1 MVNDGMDEV
10 RRAEALSGIVR
21 SQRQVAAALSALDS
35 SDEKDRRA
43 AMTALEHAHA
53 GLDDALAEFYGVARM
68 AGVDPYAPS
77 DTGRALK
84 PKNMPPA
91 SSHPGGASSIRLGS
105 VEDRL
110 GAIEQRLRLIENH
123 LTNDGG

>member
-1 MVNDGMDEV
+1 MDEA

-68 AGVDPYAPS
+68 AGVDPLESPAK
-77 DTGRALK
+77 DRATK
-84 PKNMPPA
+84 PRNDAARA
-91 SSHPGGASSIRLGS
+91 SFVGTASSIRLGS

-110 GAIEQRLRLIENH
+110 GAIEQRLRLIEEH
-123 LTNDGG
+123 LMESGD

>member
-1 MVNDGMDEV
+1 MDDGMDEV

-21 SQRQVAAALSALDS
+21 SQRQVAAALSALDT

-68 AGVDPYAPS
+68 AGVEALDPPS
-77 DTGRALK
+77 GRRSQVTG
-84 PKNMPPA
+84 MPLRCTTQP
-91 SSHPGGASSIRLGS
+91 SSTMVCNWTTVVAGS
-105 VEDRL
+105 LVKVKCVRK
-110 GAIEQRLRLIENH
+110 
-123 LTNDGG
+123 

>member
-1 MVNDGMDEV
+1 MNDARDEV

-21 SQRQVAAALSALDS
+21 AQRQVAAALGALDS
-35 SDEKDRRA
+35 SDEKDRRS

-68 AGVDPYAPS
+68 AGVDPFEEPDARSAAKPTAVRS
-77 DTGRALK
+77 SSTGANRAS
-84 PKNMPPA
+84 A
-91 SSHPGGASSIRLGS
+91 IRLGS

-110 GAIEQRLRLIENH
+110 GAIEQRLRLIEEH
-123 LTNDGG
+123 LTGDD

>member
-1 MVNDGMDEV
+1 MRNDERDEV
-10 RRAEALSGIVR
+10 RRGEALSGIVR
-21 SQRQVAAALSALDS
+21 AQRQVAAALSALDS

-68 AGVDPYAPS
+68 AGEVAEDHPSKRGSRAHTSSAPARS
-77 DTGRALK
+77 VAD
-84 PKNMPPA
+84 PA
-91 SSHPGGASSIRLGS
+91 SAIRLGS

-110 GAIEQRLRLIENH
+110 AAVEQRLRLLEAPSAEG
-123 LTNDGG
+123 L